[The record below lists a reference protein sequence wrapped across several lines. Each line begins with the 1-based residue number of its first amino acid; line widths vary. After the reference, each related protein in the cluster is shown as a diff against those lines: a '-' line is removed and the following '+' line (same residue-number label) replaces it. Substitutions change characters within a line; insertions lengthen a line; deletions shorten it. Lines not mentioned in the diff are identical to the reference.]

1 MIEYL
6 NEINRKYDL
15 SIGNYCF
22 SPILQSS
29 IALSLEYVAS
39 IENAHNREP
48 FHICFP
54 EKEYSSLW
62 LSIALLKNFFHKD
75 YDFKSQN
82 RIEELG
88 LERNDKI
95 ELFGCVVLYDGMDE
109 DKKVW
114 IKFKDDNV
122 RLCLMNCYIP
132 YINKTNRQALN
143 THGKFKLKRK
153 ELILQRNAISKI
165 IVPKDDILINQQI
178 LISKVVVVAGRGNT
192 NKLLEKMKS
201 TEVYN
206 ETLFNIFQVNKDLII
221 KPDLDDYKSC
231 FDSKY
236 SDKKNLFKEFFLA
249 SFEKVKNSLDEEFD
263 KDFIGLKQDVDNDQF
278 DDEHFLKKYDEFLEN
293 LERSDH
299 QILFNLRD
307 RHPGISTSLPGR
319 LKAII
324 VNDIELLGNYAE
336 TIKGFINKKI
346 PVIVVS
352 DRNIGTKTLINFY
365 DNCFSEHPNSLR
377 INWNRKKISELQK
390 RNSQLP
396 VEGKDLDGVQDAITF
411 LESAN
416 IHNNAKVGST
426 VLVVGGGAVAMD
438 CARTAL
444 RLGSEEVHIVCLE
457 PRSDCENERTLQEKT
472 IVITEEMTL
481 GKARAAGAT
490 LLLHT
495 SVGPKRIVGTNGKV
509 FGLEILKVKSVFDSQ
524 GSFNLTF
531 HEGSESTLGADTII
545 LAISEGFL
553 DQQLWD
559 SCKRYAEQ
567 QIEVEIFDGYPLD
580 TILPEIQ
587 RLIFN
592 LEGFEK
598 LKKAYWKYF
607 QHAAYGVKNDFAN
620 NHSIKL
626 WAEQFKEEYV
636 NVKNLLDTGVSDVIS
651 EGLRLINEYNENT
664 KKPNE
669 TIPVFAQNYGDLD
682 GHESLVPSCCA
693 LPKVENLS
701 AQTYKIL
708 FTGFPLNEPR
718 CKVLENS
725 VCVYLIPE
733 IKILAWPMEGDLAYQ
748 YLFRRL
754 YGAYFTDYLNEDWGF
769 SDDLLLANKQDFED
783 EIVSFLKKTGRT
795 QISGSSSEEEEEI
808 ILTISTYKYNQYHS
822 EDPTVGTYMVKCNI
836 VDFDDDQF
844 MFVPYKSKILAQVE
858 TSDGSVRFKRASF
871 EELKVGYKI
880 YEYKFNRTQRMGLLR
895 RKLGSHEEF
904 KNLYLWRDRLEF
916 LHGEFKAK
924 LEDELSAVMD
934 HYGLDG
940 NPSSAN
946 IQRWLYDEEM
956 LSPEDDNLRIIF
968 AAYAPYEEDLLHM
981 LPEEIELENVEL
993 FVTKV
998 RKAYKIINSFNIG
1011 LSFTI
1016 KKLIMDRLNKIE
1028 ESNEKRFQI
1037 NIQGFD
1043 LNIATATIIDLQK
1056 NDKLIDYHNTRKILV

>member
-6 NEINRKYDL
+6 NKINRKYDL
-15 SIGNYCF
+15 NIGNYCF

-88 LERNDKI
+88 LKSNDKI
-95 ELFGCVVLYDGMDE
+95 ELFGCVVRYVGMDG
-109 DKKVW
+109 DKRVW
-114 IKFKDDNV
+114 IKFKDDNL
-122 RLCLMNCYIP
+122 RLCLKTGSIP
-132 YINKTNRQALN
+132 YINKTNRKALN
-143 THGKFKLKRK
+143 THGKFKSKRR
-153 ELILQRNAISKI
+153 ELISQRNAISKI
-165 IVPKDDILINQQI
+165 IIPKDDILINQQI
-178 LISKVVVVAGRGNT
+178 LISKVMVVAGRGNT

-201 TEVYN
+201 TEVHN
-206 ETLFNIFQVNKDLII
+206 ESLFSAFQVNKDLII

-231 FDSKY
+231 FDSEH
-236 SDKKNLFKEFFLA
+236 SDKKNHFKRLFLD
-249 SFEKVKNSLDEEFD
+249 SFERVKNLLDEEFD

-293 LERSDH
+293 LERSYH
-299 QILFNLRD
+299 QILFNVRD

-352 DRNIGTKTLINFY
+352 DRNIGSKNFY
-365 DNCFSEHPNSLR
+365 DNFFSEHPNSLR

-426 VLVVGGGAVAMD
+426 VLVIGGGAVAMD
-438 CARTAL
+438 CAKTAL
-444 RLGSEEVHIVCLE
+444 RLGSEEAHIVCLE
-457 PRSDCENERTLQEKT
+457 SRSEMSTSDCENERTLQEKT

-509 FGLEILKVKSVFDSQ
+509 LGLEILKVKSVFDSQ
-524 GSFNLTF
+524 GRFNLTF

-553 DQQLWD
+553 DQQMWD

-567 QIEVEIFDGYPLD
+567 QIEVEIFEGHPLD
-580 TILPEIQ
+580 TILPETR

-607 QHAAYGVKNDFAN
+607 LHAAYGVKNDFAN

-626 WAEQFKEEYV
+626 WTEQFEEEYV
-636 NVKNLLDTGVSDVIS
+636 NVKNLLDAGVSDVIS
-651 EGLRLINEYNENT
+651 EGLRLINEYKENT
-664 KKPNE
+664 KKLNE
-669 TIPVFAQNYGDLD
+669 TIPVFAENYGDLN
-682 GHESLVPSCCA
+682 GHELLVPSCCA
-693 LPKVENLS
+693 LPRIKNLS

-708 FTGFPLNEPR
+708 FTGHPLKEPR

-725 VCVYLIPE
+725 VCEYLIPE
-733 IKILAWPMEGDLAYQ
+733 IKILAWPMEGDFVYKC
-748 YLFRRL
+748 LFGRL
-754 YGAYFTDYLNEDWGF
+754 YGAYFTDYLNEAGGF
-769 SDDLLLANKQDFED
+769 SDDLLLTNKQDFED

-795 QISGSSSEEEEEI
+795 QISGSSSDDEKDI
-808 ILTISTYKYNQYHS
+808 ILAISSYKYNQYHD
-822 EDPTVGTYMVKCNI
+822 EDPSAGTYMVKCNI

-844 MFVPYKSKILAQVE
+844 MFVPHKSKVLTQIE

-880 YEYKFNRTQRMGLLR
+880 YEYKFNRTQRMGLLK
-895 RKLGSHEEF
+895 RKLGSHEEL
-904 KNLYLWRDRLEF
+904 KNLNLWRDYLEF
-916 LHGEFKAK
+916 LHGELKVK

-946 IQRWLYDEEM
+946 IQRWLHDEEM

-968 AAYAPYEEDLLHM
+968 TAYAPYVEDV
-981 LPEEIELENVEL
+981 ELEDVEL

-1011 LSFTI
+1011 LSHKI
-1016 KKLIMDRLNKIE
+1016 KKLIIDRLNKIE
-1028 ESNEKRFQI
+1028 GSYEKRFQI

-1043 LNIATATIIDLQK
+1043 LNIATATVIDLQK
-1056 NDKLIDYHNTRKILV
+1056 NDKLINYHDTRKILV